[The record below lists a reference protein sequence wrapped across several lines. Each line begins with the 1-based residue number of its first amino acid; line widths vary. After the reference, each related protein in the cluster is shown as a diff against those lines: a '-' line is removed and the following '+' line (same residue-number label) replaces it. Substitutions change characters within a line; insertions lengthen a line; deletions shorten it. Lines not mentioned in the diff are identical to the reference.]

1 MKLDRLGSNR
11 WPQRIILTPEVSA
24 PHLPRL
30 GRRVWQVLLG
40 LCTRKCSAT
49 PQARPR
55 SGGGDTCRPN
65 GLSPTTSAGQ
75 AEAQSRVNGRTCGVN
90 GPSPLIR
97 TGNCCSPLPAGN
109 RRWAGPTHP
118 RLPGQLGAG
127 PLHTAV
133 PASGP
138 CLVLSPEGRPAP
150 LGGGLQQR
158 SPDSTR
164 VRGHSGRTGMWPVQQ
179 L

>member
-1 MKLDRLGSNR
+1 MGLTGGYKESSSRR
-11 WPQRIILTPEVSA
+11 KCQR

-97 TGNCCSPLPAGN
+97 TGNTAAPLSPQETGDG
-109 RRWAGPTHP
+109 RGQPTH
-118 RLPGQLGAG
+118 AC

-133 PASGP
+133 PVSGP
-138 CLVLSPEGRPAP
+138 CLVTAP